1 MDTRPQWRENR
12 KPQQVSRRFGPGRG
26 ALERSLRL
34 PAGRRRDGGKGFLG
48 VSYTAAAHAAV
59 PLPCLIGL
67 PQALALIFILLS
79 H

>member
-48 VSYTAAAHAAV
+48 VDSHAA
-59 PLPCLIGL
+59 LPYDAPAFFGTQAPRPSYLL
-67 PQALALIFILLS
+67 P
-79 H
+79 